1 MTSDLFHQSHH
12 FLIGK
17 ADFFKLEA
25 VILFSSFL
33 QQQSGVFIGVWVL
46 PTRTN
51 EQTGRQAGTLI
62 SPLCTDSGCACCSLK
77 SHIRR
82 TRCFRFFQGR
92 EHFLFSLFSSRP
104 LFFSE
109 KMSVV
114 NWKDFLEIPPNSQ
127 KFVRCKVGG
136 IFRIFWKVPDKQQK
150 TVRCKVRG
158 TLWIK
163 IFCLSYPLICE

>member
-62 SPLCTDSGCACCSLK
+62 SPLCTDSGCACCTLK
-77 SHIRR
+77 SHMHS
-82 TRCFRFFQGR
+82 TPCFRFFQSR
-92 EHFLFSLFSSRP
+92 EHFYFH
-104 LFFSE
+104 FFRQTP
-109 KMSVV
+109 V
-114 NWKDFLEIPPNSQ
+114 FLGENVRCKVKRILGDTPNSQ
-127 KFVRCKVGG
+127 KFVRY
-136 IFRIFWKVPDKQQK
+136 
-150 TVRCKVRG
+150 KVRG
-158 TLWIK
+158 TDLWRENFIPAVPANRRK
-163 IFCLSYPLICE
+163 ECPL

>member
-82 TRCFRFFQGR
+82 NSALLTFSKDRGVFNWAGPSIA
-92 EHFLFSLFSSRP
+92 LF
-104 LFFSE
+104 
-109 KMSVV
+109 MSVV
-114 NWKDFLEIPPNSQ
+114 NWKEFLEIPPNSQ

-136 IFRIFWKVPDKQQK
+136 EF
-150 TVRCKVRG
+150 G
-158 TLWIK
+158 SK
-163 IFCLSYPLICE
+163 IFCCHTCV

>member
-51 EQTGRQAGTLI
+51 EQTGRQAGTLL
-62 SPLCTDSGCACCSLK
+62 SPLCTDSGCACCTLK

-82 TRCFRFFQGR
+82 TRCFRFFQSR
-92 EHFLFSLFSSRP
+92 EHFYFY
-104 LFFSE
+104 FFRRTP
-109 KMSVV
+109 V
-114 NWKDFLEIPPNSQ
+114 FLGEN
-127 KFVRCKVGG
+127 VRCKVKGKFFLNG
-136 IFRIFWKVPDKQQK
+136 YQVFVRICPLKNERGYFSDVPPIRKK
-150 TVRCKVRG
+150 
-158 TLWIK
+158 
-163 IFCLSYPLICE
+163 LSVVV

>member
-1 MTSDLFHQSHH
+1 MTSDLFLQSHH

-62 SPLCTDSGCACCSLK
+62 SPLCMDSGCACCSLK
-77 SHIRR
+77 SHIRK
-82 TRCFRFFQGR
+82 TRCFRSFQDR
-92 EHFLFSLFSSRP
+92 EHFIFTFSGRP

-114 NWKDFLEIPPNSQ
+114 KWKEFLGIPPNSQ
-127 KFVRCKVGG
+127 KFVRCKV
-136 IFRIFWKVPDKQQK
+136 
-150 TVRCKVRG
+150 RG
-158 TLWIK
+158 TNLWRENFIPAVPANRRK
-163 IFCLSYPLICE
+163 ECPL

>member
-62 SPLCTDSGCACCSLK
+62 SPPCTDSGCACCSLK

-82 TRCFRFFQGR
+82 TWCFRFFQSR
-92 EHFLFSLFSSRP
+92 EHFYFH
-104 LFFSE
+104 FFQADPCFPRE
-109 KMSVV
+109 NVRCKLKRIF
-114 NWKDFLEIPPNSQ
+114 WRYPPNSQ
-127 KFVRCKVGG
+127 KNVRCQVGG
-136 IFRIFWKVPDKQQK
+136 IFQIFWKVPDKQKK
-150 TVRCKVRG
+150 TVRCKLRG
-158 TLWIK
+158 IALWREK
-163 IFCLSYPLICE
+163 FYSCRTR